1 VRALPLLPAIQP
13 RRFNPIRSYD
23 DRSQCRPGIIYDG
36 WTDLYKYPET
46 RAILGRLPTEALTII
61 DTACMIA
68 QLQIQRISEPA
79 LRHALKG
86 WVHRTLLPE
95 VYKRADAYIS
105 FSRSSVTP
113 TQASWALIEAAAC
126 RVPLIHL
133 GALEADDFRAGFV
146 RQWLSPDEFVGDIQE
161 IMDNPLARE
170 VAAHPAW
177 RQAHANHSFADRLAT
192 ICKEIGIRHDG
203 QPVPKATLVTGTMRP
218 HLLEKSVR
226 QYLDQTYPSKELVVV
241 FNGPA
246 SELAAVRAKYGS
258 RNDIIFTSLPTDCH
272 AGSLLN
278 LGARLGSGK
287 YFFRVDDDDHYG
299 PNYIHDCMLHLRASD
314 VDIFG
319 KRASFYHFDEDD
331 SLYML
336 KNTLYDIVQFSAK
349 NLQAN
354 QSPII
359 SGCSFACK
367 SGLLKEISYPD
378 DVNLSADTEFLNRIQ
393 TIQTDIQCLMVDSLN
408 LVVERSADV
417 ENHTWRQPA
426 SRLKQ
431 VSQALDKQISD
442 LMV

>member
-1 VRALPLLPAIQP
+1 MPLLPAIQP

-23 DRSQCRPGIIYDG
+23 DRSPYPASIIYDG
-36 WTDLYKYPET
+36 WSDLYKYPET
-46 RAILGRLPTEALTII
+46 RAILGRLPTEALAII
-61 DTACMIA
+61 DTASMIA
-68 QLQIQRISEPA
+68 QVQIPRIPEPA
-79 LRHALKG
+79 LRQALKG
-86 WVHRTLLPE
+86 WVHRSLLPE

-105 FSRSSVTP
+105 FSQSSVTP
-113 TQASWALIEAAAC
+113 TQASWALVEAAAC

-133 GALEADDFRAGFV
+133 GTLEADDFRAGLV
-146 RQWLSPDEFVGDIQE
+146 RQWLSPDEFVGDIHE
-161 IMDNPLARE
+161 IIGSPLARE

-192 ICKEIGIRHDG
+192 IAKEIGIRYDW
-203 QPVPKATLVTGTMRP
+203 QPFPKATLVTGTMRP

-226 QYLDQTYPSKELVVV
+226 QYLDQTYPNKELVVV
-241 FNGPA
+241 FNGAA
-246 SELAAVRAKYGS
+246 SELAEVRAKYGA
-258 RNDIIFTSLPTDCH
+258 RHDIIFTTLPTDCH

-278 LGARLGSGK
+278 FGAQQGTGD

-299 PNYIHDCMLHLRASD
+299 PNYIHDCMLHLRAGD

-319 KRASFYHFDEDD
+319 KRATFFHFEEDD
-331 SLYML
+331 TLYL
-336 KNTLYDIVQFSAK
+336 LGNTLPNIIKFSAK
-349 NLQAN
+349 DLQSNQRAN
-354 QSPII
+354 I

-367 SGLLKEISYPD
+367 SELLKEISYPD
-378 DVNLSADTEFLNRIQ
+378 DINLSADTEFVNRIQ
-393 TIQTDIQCLMVDSLN
+393 MMRPDSRCLMVDSLN

-431 VSQALDKQISD
+431 DSQVLDKAISD